1 MSYSDTKKAQL
12 YAAVAEVAAAEC
24 KLYTEEARKAP
35 DYAEEARQAASDAA
49 TSSAQA
55 TVAASQANTSANS
68 ASESATQA
76 AVSAAD
82 AESAAQTASEAV
94 FSRSLRVPDGETI
107 TELQAASVRKDSVA
121 SFDDSGNPT
130 SIPVNTIAILDS
142 GGKIPVSMLPA
153 VALTEPFVVSSQAA
167 MLALNAQVGDIAK
180 RTDKGYSFMLAAMP
194 PSTLAN
200 WVQLNDDILAQL
212 ALSTGAA
219 QLGALDDG
227 GGSTTVQG
235 ALNLKASIA
244 SLASV
249 AAGKGDSLLGVKQPY
264 TNSVAMTQHDKNS
277 QTIHVAD
284 FGAIGNGVAN
294 DAPAINAA
302 ISWMKANG
310 GGTLLFGVGTYLC
323 GSSIDLRG
331 AWVSLKGAGIRSTI
345 LKANFTG
352 SEFINLY
359 ETSGE
364 RIASISLENMTIDGA
379 GTVGRSAS
387 MRDRHYANFTNVIF
401 SGGASASFYA
411 IDSWLAVFTNCGFE
425 QSNYACHL
433 DGSNH
438 RTQFTGCSFQLPK
451 ASCLVVRSNG
461 TANDGNSALSF
472 TNCDFE
478 SEYYNTQASGIDFQG
493 TDAVFTGCYM
503 GEQLSNNTF
512 TVRSGSIR
520 VTSGVAFFGHSPNG
534 YLASLDGGR
543 IIFEQ
548 TSINGGSYAS
558 MSTLAQAATSPGG
571 KIALIG
577 CTSNF
582 PIGGDNPMI
591 GDVAMSGI
599 GVQKVFAPRLG
610 IDYSPYGINI
620 TVSSNVSG
628 SSQTVT
634 ATSSASN
641 GVAGLRATLSDMQWR
656 DGEKWSVIISYACN
670 ANFKVR
676 VAASAG
682 GSGTY
687 IGALPNS
694 GGSIKTAV
702 LVGTTAVRTTATV
715 IELYAD
721 NPSVGSYLTLRD
733 ISFGDSRALGVD
745 FGGNM
750 GNMYKF

>member
-35 DYAEEARQAASDAA
+35 DYAAEARQAADDAA
-49 TSSAQA
+49 ASSAQA
-55 TVAASQANTSANS
+55 TVAASQANISANS
-68 ASESATQA
+68 ASERASQA
-76 AVSAAD
+76 LVSASEA
-82 AESAAQTASEAV
+82 ASAGQTAAEAV
-94 FSRSLRVPDGETI
+94 FSRTLRVPDGETV

-121 SFDDSGNPT
+121 SFDDSGNPS

-323 GSSIDLRG
+323 GSAID
-331 AWVSLKGAGIRSTI
+331 LKGAYISLSGAGFSSTI
-345 LKANFTG
+345 IKAGFSGT
-352 SEFINLY
+352 ILVDLA
-359 ETSGE
+359 ETTDT
-364 RIASISLENMTIDGA
+364 RISPIMIENMTINGNA
-379 GTVGRSAS
+379 TVAYPLSLRFRHYTKFKNVLFTGGGSAS
-387 MRDRHYANFTNVIF
+387 YYAKDAWLN
-401 SGGASASFYA
+401 SF
-411 IDSWLAVFTNCGFE
+411 DNCGFE
-425 QSNYACHL
+425 SSPFTCHL

-438 RTQFTGCSFQLPK
+438 RTQFNACSFQG
-451 ASCLVVRSNG
+451 ATNRCLVVRSNG
-461 TANDGNSALSF
+461 TSSDGNGTLQF
-472 TNCDFE
+472 NNCDFE
-478 SEYYNTQASGIDFQG
+478 FATAAGVDFDG
-493 TDAVFTGCYM
+493 TDAVFNCCYM
-503 GEQLSNNTF
+503 GENLSNSVFIVYNGT
-512 TVRSGSIR
+512 IR
-520 VTSGVAFFGHSPNG
+520 VIGGTIFFGYTSNT
-534 YLASLDGGR
+534 YLAFMNGGR
-543 IIFEQ
+543 VVFEQ
-548 TSINGGSYAS
+548 SVINGQSFGAI
-558 MSTLAQAATSPGG
+558 STLINSSGG
-571 KIALIG
+571 KVAIKE
-577 CTSNF
+577 CTCNF
-582 PIGGDNPMI
+582 PVSGTIVMTGN
-591 GDVAMSGI
+591 ALLNSGI
-599 GVQKVFAPRLG
+599 QKVFAPRLG
-610 IDYSPYGINI
+610 IDYASYGSNA
-620 TVSSNVSG
+620 TVTDTVSG
-628 SSQTVT
+628 SNRTITAATVPGP
-634 ATSSASN
+634 SPVI
-641 GVAGLRATLSDMQWR
+641 GFRATLLDMQWR
-656 DGEKWSVIISYACN
+656 DAEPWAVVVTYSSN
-670 ANFKVR
+670 ASFNVR
-676 VAASAG
+676 VAAAAL
-682 GSGTY
+682 GSGTV
-687 IGALPNS
+687 IGTLPS
-694 GGSIKTAV
+694 TGGAVMTAV
-702 LVGTTAVRTTATV
+702 LYGTNAVRTSATV
-715 IELYAD
+715 IEIFRDVVVA
-721 NPSVGSYLTLRD
+721 VGHSMTLMD
-733 ISFGDSRALGVD
+733 ISFGDSRALGKD
-745 FGGNM
+745 FGGTF
-750 GNMYKF
+750 GNLYKF